1 MKKDESSEED
11 KLNLLERIE
20 ELQRK
25 LEQKDT
31 TICHLEKTLEE
42 KNIEMEATLHGK
54 IMELEYQRR
63 IERLAGWNKEL
74 KLHLKISEL
83 RKKVEKSD
91 LNMKNYEMKQR
102 ERDAESENM
111 EAVLN
116 GRIKELEKQLEGY
129 RVTRE
134 QEKKEERCAGNGQML
149 DTLNPVI
156 NRVQKE
162 RQEAA
167 SESQDTLGH
176 LYIMGACERENVEAP
191 IVPEAPL
198 HQDMPLVPQGLVDSK
213 KTKQLVEEKHE
224 ESVEETMQELVEDVT
239 KKEDLFQL
247 TDEEESEEN
256 PPHFTLWQKMKI
268 VTGGVLVGLV
278 AFALAMI
285 GI

>member
-1 MKKDESSEED
+1 
-11 KLNLLERIE
+11 
-20 ELQRK
+20 
-25 LEQKDT
+25 
-31 TICHLEKTLEE
+31 
-42 KNIEMEATLHGK
+42 
-54 IMELEYQRR
+54 
-63 IERLAGWNKEL
+63 
-74 KLHLKISEL
+74 
-83 RKKVEKSD
+83 
-91 LNMKNYEMKQR
+91 
-102 ERDAESENM
+102 
-111 EAVLN
+111 
-116 GRIKELEKQLEGY
+116 
-129 RVTRE
+129 
-134 QEKKEERCAGNGQML
+134 
-149 DTLNPVI
+149 VI

-162 RQEAA
+162 RQEPA

-191 IVPEAPL
+191 IVLEAPL
-198 HQDMPLVPQGLVDSK
+198 HQDTPLVPQGFVDSK
-213 KTKQLVEEKHE
+213 KTEQLVEEKHEE